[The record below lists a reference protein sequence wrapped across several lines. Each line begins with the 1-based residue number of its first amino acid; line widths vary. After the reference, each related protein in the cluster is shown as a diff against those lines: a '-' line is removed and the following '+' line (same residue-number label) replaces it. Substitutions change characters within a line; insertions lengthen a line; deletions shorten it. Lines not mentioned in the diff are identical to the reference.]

1 MYLKNNN
8 CMPMHRNKIF
18 YTQGHQLFFFF
29 LSEGK
34 NFSRQSLVLS
44 ADPTA
49 RTPRYKAAQANISFL
64 L

>member
-1 MYLKNNN
+1 ML
-8 CMPMHRNKIF
+8 MHRNKIF
-18 YTQGHQLFFFF
+18 YTQGHQLFFF
-29 LSEGK
+29 LSEGE